1 MVSMITVMFLIV
13 VGATLTWLNK
23 RKIKETTELK
33 SQAEE
38 VKGRLDMIFSVSL
51 RQIDLGLRGYALTKN
66 DQLLNPMNI
75 GIVAGT
81 SNLNKIDSLLR
92 VQKLDTSIVKFE
104 RIRKGVLDYIAFSKE
119 MKKVAEQDSMKQ
131 FVAMLKQD
139 KGYDLWVLFAPFN
152 AAHVAYENTVIQ
164 KAQEDYEAAL
174 NRNVIIQIILLLLG
188 LPSLSFVISA
198 TRKELN
204 ERRNLIQELEEN
216 NHKFLFDPGSES
228 TVNNLQDVISNS
240 IGNFKKASEF
250 VKAIASKNYS
260 AQWNGLDKTNTGKN
274 SNTLAGELVKMRDQ
288 MIATNQEDERRF
300 WVNEGLTK
308 FSELVRNHQAD
319 LTKLSEEATKFLAHY
334 LKAQQGS
341 LFVINDDEEGN
352 KFLELAA
359 CFAFDKK
366 KYLTKRIDIGDGL
379 IGQTYLEGEA
389 IVIREVPSDYI
400 EITSGLGHARPTC
413 LCIIPLKYNE
423 KTEAI
428 LELASFHFFEP
439 YQMDFLQ
446 KAGEFIASAIIGAKV
461 STRMKVLLEQS
472 QQQSE
477 EMHAQEEEMRQ
488 NMEELQA
495 TQEEMG
501 RKGHE
506 MEELLNQSNRKEEEM
521 KLKLKEIGK
530 VKTEN
535 DDLIAY
541 MKKYKTTLLNI
552 LDQLP
557 HKVFLKDKDGKM
569 ALANTVVAKAHN
581 MTIDQLIGKSDFDF
595 VDAKTA
601 QEWRDQEL
609 AIIKKGSE
617 TYIFDETLKGKTK
630 TLKTTK
636 MAFFIPHLNQTGLL
650 GIQTDITELQE
661 LKKQVEKKNH

>member
-1 MVSMITVMFLIV
+1 MVTIMFLIT
-13 VGATLTWLNK
+13 VGAIFTWVNK
-23 RKIKETTELK
+23 RKIKETTELRA
-33 SQAEE
+33 QAEE
-38 VKGRLDMIFSVSL
+38 VKERLDMIFGAHL
-51 RQIDLGLRGYALTKN
+51 RLIDLGLRGYALTKN
-66 DQLLNPMNI
+66 EQILNPMNS
-75 GIVAGT
+75 GISGNAI
-81 SNLNKIDSLLR
+81 NLRKIDSLLR
-92 VQKLDTSIVKFE
+92 VQKLDTSLLKFE
-104 RIRKGVLDYIAFSKE
+104 RIKKGVLDYIAFSQL
-119 MKKVAEQDSMKQ
+119 MKKEAEQDSMKQ

-139 KGYDLWVLFAPFN
+139 KGYDLWLLFAPFN
-152 AAHVAYENTVIQ
+152 ASHIAYEDAIIK
-164 KAQEDYEAAL
+164 KAEEDYEAAL
-174 NRNVIIQIILLLLG
+174 NRNVIIQIILMLIG
-188 LPSLSFVISA
+188 LPSLIFVIRV
-198 TRKELN
+198 TRKELK
-204 ERRNLIQELEEN
+204 ERRNLIRELEEN
-216 NHKFLFDPGSES
+216 NRRFLFDPGTVSI
-228 TVNNLQDVISNS
+228 VNNLRDVIANS

-250 VKAIASKNYS
+250 VKAITSKNYS
-260 AQWNGLDKTNTGKN
+260 VQWGGLDQTNTKKN
-274 SNTLAGELVKMRDQ
+274 TSTLAGELVKMRDQ
-288 MIATNQEDERRF
+288 MIVTKQEDERRF

-341 LFVINDDEEGN
+341 LFIINDNEEN
-352 KFLELAA
+352 SKFLELAA
-359 CFAFDKK
+359 CYAFDKK
-366 KYLTKRIDIGDGL
+366 KFVTKRIDIGDGL

-389 IVIREVPSDYI
+389 IVLKEIPDDYI

-423 KTEAI
+423 KIEAI

-439 YQMDFLQ
+439 YQMDYLQ
-446 KAGEFIASAIIGAKV
+446 KAGEFVASAIIGAKV
-461 STRMKVLLEQS
+461 SSRMKVLLEQS

-495 TQEEMG
+495 TQEEME
-501 RKGHE
+501 RKRRE
-506 MEELLNQSNRKEEEM
+506 MEAMLSQSNEKEEDM
-521 KLKLKEIGK
+521 KVKLKEIEK
-530 VKTEN
+530 VKREN
-535 DDLIAY
+535 EDLIAY
-541 MKKYKTTLLNI
+541 MQKYKTTLLNV

-569 ALANTVVAKAHN
+569 ALVNTVVAKAHN

-617 TYIFDETLKGKTK
+617 TYVFDETLKGKTK

-661 LKKQVEKKNH
+661 LKKQIEEKKKK